1 MRILVRG
8 TNWIGDAVMTIPAMR
23 RLRSAFPEA
32 HIALH
37 CRKWAEGI
45 FRDVDFLDE
54 IITFQTGDKGLND
67 LRTEATQIRR
77 GNFDIAVLFPNSFR
91 SAALP
96 WLGKIPR
103 RFGYEKEMRG
113 FMLTDRVAIPEWKS
127 TRHEVYYYLNL
138 VDEVINSLVGH
149 TDAGDEPPDISIAV
163 SPARRDH
170 ARKLIETLGGDP
182 GLSIVA
188 LGCGSTNS
196 RAKRWPA
203 ERFAV
208 LASQIMDSA
217 GANILLLGS
226 EDENDVAENV
236 RCLSGRNLINAAGKT
251 SLEDA
256 VALLAASDVF
266 VSNDMGLAH
275 IAAAVGTS
283 TLVIFG
289 PTNPETT
296 RPFSDVAEVIR
307 VPVEC
312 SPCMLRD
319 CPIDHRCM
327 TAIEPGVVG
336 KRVLDILERDATN
349 G

>member
-8 TNWIGDAVMTIPAMR
+8 TNWIGDAVMTIPAIR
-23 RLRSAFPEA
+23 RLRRAFPQA

-54 IITFQTGDKGLND
+54 IISFQTGDKGLND
-67 LRTEATQIRR
+67 LRSEATEIRR
-77 GNFDIAVLFPNSFR
+77 GNFDVAVLFPNSFR

-103 RFGYEKEMRG
+103 RFGYDKEMRG
-113 FMLTDRVAIPEWKS
+113 FLLTDRVPVPQWKS
-127 TRHEVYYYLNL
+127 TRHEIYYYLNL
-138 VDEVINSLVGH
+138 VDAVVAAMGGVPDSL
-149 TDAGDEPPDISIAV
+149 AEPPDISIAV
-163 SPARRDH
+163 SAARRGH
-170 ARKLIETLGGDP
+170 AREILEKLGCEPDLP
-182 GLSIVA
+182 IVA

-203 ERFAV
+203 ERFAA
-208 LASQIMDSA
+208 LASQVMDSE
-217 GANILLLGS
+217 GANVVLLGS
-226 EDENDVAENV
+226 EDESEVAEKV
-236 RCLSGRNLINAAGKT
+236 ESLSGRDLINAVGRT
-251 SLEDA
+251 SLDEA
-256 VALLAASDVF
+256 VALLAVSDVF

-275 IAAAVGTS
+275 IAAAVGTQ

-289 PTNPETT
+289 PTDPETT
-296 RPFSDVAEVIR
+296 RPFSDIATVIR

-327 TAIEPGVVG
+327 TAIEPAAVTAKVID
-336 KRVLDILERDATN
+336 VLKK
-349 G
+349 

>member
-23 RLRSAFPEA
+23 HLRRAFPDA

-54 IITFQTGDKGLND
+54 IIPFQTTDKGLND
-67 LRTEATQIRR
+67 LRDEAERIRR
-77 GNFDIAVLFPNSFR
+77 GQFDVAVMFPNSFR

-103 RFGYEKEMRG
+103 RFGYDKEMRG
-113 FMLTDRVAIPEWKS
+113 FLLTDRIAIPAWKS
-127 TRHEVYYYLNL
+127 TRHEIYYYLNL
-138 VDEVINSLVGH
+138 VEAVETAFAGGV
-149 TDAGDEPPDISIAV
+149 DAAAEPPDISIAV
-163 SPARRDH
+163 SA
-170 ARKLIETLGGDP
+170 ARKAKAREFLESLGCDS
-182 GLSIVA
+182 GLPIVA

-203 ERFAV
+203 ERFAH
-208 LASQIMDSA
+208 LASGLITA
-217 GANILLLGS
+217 RAANVVLMGS
-226 EDENDVAENV
+226 SDEIDVAEEV
-236 RCLSGRNLINAAGKT
+236 ETLSGSGLVNVVGKT

-256 VALLAASDVF
+256 VSLLAVADVF

-275 IAAAVGTS
+275 ISAAVGTS

-289 PTNPETT
+289 PTNPDTT
-296 RPFSDVAEVIR
+296 RPFSPLAEVVR
-307 VPVEC
+307 VPVDC

-327 TAIEPGVVG
+327 TAIEPNAVG
-336 KRVLDILERDATN
+336 KRVLEILKSNRSN

>member
-23 RLRSAFPEA
+23 RLRRAFPEA

-67 LRTEATQIRR
+67 LRSEATEIRH
-77 GNFDIAVLFPNSFR
+77 GNFDVAVLFPNSFR

-103 RFGYEKEMRG
+103 RFGYDKEMRG
-113 FMLTDRVAIPEWKS
+113 FLLTDRVAVPKWKS
-127 TRHEVYYYLNL
+127 TRHEIYYYLNL
-138 VDEVINSLVGH
+138 VDAAVAAMGGETVPENDG
-149 TDAGDEPPDISIAV
+149 PNISIAV
-163 SPARRDH
+163 SAARRGH
-170 ARKLIETLGGDP
+170 AREILEKLGCEPDLP
-182 GLSIVA
+182 IVA
-188 LGCGSTNS
+188 FGCGSTNS

-203 ERFAV
+203 ERFAS
-208 LASQIMDSA
+208 LASQVIDLA
-217 GANILLLGS
+217 GANIVLLGS
-226 EDENDVAENV
+226 EDESEVADKV
-236 RCLSGRNLINAAGKT
+236 KSLSGRDLINAVGRT
-251 SLEDA
+251 SLEEA
-256 VALLAASDVF
+256 VALLAVADVF

-275 IAAAVGTS
+275 IAAAVGTP

-289 PTNPETT
+289 PTDPETT

-327 TAIEPGVVG
+327 TAIEPAAIAARVV
-336 KRVLDILERDATN
+336 DILKQEASN

>member
-23 RLRSAFPEA
+23 RLRRAFPAA

-54 IITFQTGDKGLND
+54 IITFQTADKGLND
-67 LRTEATQIRR
+67 LRTEATQIRH
-77 GNFDIAVLFPNSFR
+77 GNFDVAVLFPNSFR

-138 VDEVINSLVGH
+138 VDEVIGSLEGH
-149 TDAGDEPPDISIAV
+149 ADAQSEPPDISIAV
-163 SPARRDH
+163 SPARRDD

-182 GLSIVA
+182 GLPIVA

-203 ERFAV
+203 ERFAS
-208 LASQIMDSA
+208 LASQILDRNA
-217 GANILLLGS
+217 ANLVLLGS
-226 EDENDVAENV
+226 EDESDVAENV
-236 RCLSGRNLINAAGKT
+236 HSISGRNLINAAGKT

-256 VALLAASDVF
+256 VALLAVASVF
-266 VSNDMGLAH
+266 VSNDMALAH
-275 IAAAVGTS
+275 LSDAVGTP

-289 PTNPETT
+289 PAIPQTA

-307 VPVEC
+307 VQVEC

-327 TAIEPGVVG
+327 TAIEPDVVG

>member
-23 RLRSAFPEA
+23 RLRRAFPEA

-54 IITFQTGDKGLND
+54 IIPIQSTDKGLND
-67 LRTEATQIRR
+67 LRDEAERIRR
-77 GNFDIAVLFPNSFR
+77 GRFDVAVMFPNSFR

-113 FMLTDRVAIPEWKS
+113 FLLTDRVAIPAWKS
-127 TRHEVYYYLNL
+127 TRHEIYYYLNL
-138 VDEVINSLVGH
+138 VEAVETAFAGSV
-149 TDAGDEPPDISIAV
+149 DAAAEAPDISIAV
-163 SPARRDH
+163 SATRKAKAREFLESIGCD
-170 ARKLIETLGGDP
+170 A
-182 GLSIVA
+182 GLPIVA

-203 ERFAV
+203 ERFAK
-208 LASQIMDSA
+208 LATHLIEA
-217 GANILLLGS
+217 GNASVVLLGS
-226 EDENDVAENV
+226 SDERDVAEQV
-236 RCLSGRNLINAAGKT
+236 ESLADSRLINAVGKT

-256 VALLAASDVF
+256 VSLLAAADVF

-275 IAAAVGTS
+275 ISAAVGTP

-296 RPFSDVAEVIR
+296 RPFSPLAEVIR
-307 VPVEC
+307 VRVDC

-327 TAIEPGVVG
+327 TSIEPDIVG
-336 KRVLDILERDATN
+336 MRVLDILNSARSN